1 LPVKGHRCY
10 RISPALLK
18 ISLHPRIHHM
28 IIYQSNKQNFIK
40 DLISNEIHE
49 IIEATYTSKTGHRI
63 AKNELRSWKESMRY
77 MGAVL
82 NDEEIPS
89 DAGVSIEYTIP
100 QTSKR
105 IDFILTGQDIKNND
119 QVIIIELKQWESAEL
134 TDKDAIVK
142 TRFQYGVVETSHPSY
157 QAWSYSELLNQLNE
171 TVYTDNINLSP
182 CAYLH
187 NYIEDSVIKNIFYQP
202 YLEKAPVF
210 LKGKEELE
218 KLKIFIKSFVKYGDK
233 TNLMFRIEN
242 GKIKPS
248 KSLADSLEKM
258 ISGNPEFIMLDEQ
271 KLVYEMAIKLAKES
285 SPENKNVLIVQ
296 GGPGTGKSVV
306 AVNLLVNIIQHLRLV
321 AQYITKNAAPRAVYE
336 AKLTNSMTK
345 SAISNLFTGSGSFH
359 SLEQNT
365 FDVLIADEAHRL
377 NEKSGMF
384 KNIGENQIKEI
395 IKSSK
400 LSIFFIDEDQKVT
413 FSDIGSN
420 EEIEKW
426 AKLESANIY
435 HMALESQFRCNGSDG
450 YLAWLDDVLEIRET
464 ANKTLDGLEY
474 DFQVLSSPNQLKE
487 LIFEKNT
494 INNKARIVAG
504 YCWNWVSKSDKSAF
518 DIILPDYD
526 FGMRWNLDTD
536 GSLWIQAPKSVSEVG
551 CIHTCQGLE
560 VDYVGVIIGD
570 DLIVRN
576 GRVITNPKARAKTD
590 KSISGYKKL
599 LKVNPDLAN
608 KKVDGIIRNTY
619 RTLMTRGMKG
629 CYIFCTDLET
639 QTYFQDR
646 LRAKT

>member
-1 LPVKGHRCY
+1 
-10 RISPALLK
+10 
-18 ISLHPRIHHM
+18 M
-28 IIYQSNKQNFIK
+28 IIYQSNKERFIK

-49 IIEATYTSKTGHRI
+49 IIEATYKLKTGHRV
-63 AKNELRSWKESMRY
+63 AKNELRSWQESIRF
-77 MGAVL
+77 MGAVMD
-82 NDEEIPS
+82 DEEIPN
-89 DAGVSIEYTIP
+89 DAGVSIEYSIP

-105 IDFILTGQDIKNND
+105 IDFILTGQDQANND
-119 QVIIIELKQWESAEL
+119 QVVIIELKQWESAEL

-142 TRFQYGVVETSHPSY
+142 TRFQHGLAETSHPSY

-171 TVYTDNINLSP
+171 TVYTDNIHLAP

-187 NYIEDSVIKNIFYQP
+187 NYIEDDVIKNNFYQP
-202 YLEKAPVF
+202 YIERAPVF
-210 LKGKEELE
+210 LKGKDEKE
-218 KLKIFIKSFVKYGDK
+218 KLKKFIKSFVKHGDK
-233 TNLMFRIEN
+233 SNLMFRIEN

-248 KSLADSLEKM
+248 KSLADSLAKM
-258 ISGNPEFIMLDEQ
+258 IAGNPEFIMLDEQ
-271 KLVYEMAIKLAKES
+271 KLVYETAIKLAKES
-285 SPENKNVLIVQ
+285 TPTNKNVLIVQ

-306 AVNLLVNIIQHLRLV
+306 AVNLLVNIIQQLRLV

-336 AKLTNSMTK
+336 AKLTGSMRK

-359 SLEQNT
+359 SLEPNA
-365 FDVLIADEAHRL
+365 FDVLVVDEAHRL

-384 KNIGENQIKEI
+384 KNIGENQVKEI

-400 LSIFFIDEDQKVT
+400 LAIFFIDEDQKVT
-413 FSDIGSN
+413 FSDIGSK

-426 AKLESANIY
+426 ANLENATVH

-450 YLAWLDDVLEIRET
+450 YLAWLDDVLGIRET

-474 DFQVLSSPNQLKE
+474 DFQILSNPNDLKE
-487 LIFEKNT
+487 LIFNKNK

-504 YCWNWVSKSDKSAF
+504 YCWNWISRADKSAF
-518 DIILPDYD
+518 DISFPNFD
-526 FGMRWNLDTD
+526 FGMQWNLDTD
-536 GSLWIQAPKSVSEVG
+536 GSLWIQAPDSVSEVG

-576 GRVITNPKARAKTD
+576 GEVITNPNARAKTD
-590 KSISGYKKL
+590 KSISGFKKL
-599 LKVNPDLAN
+599 LKTNPDLAN
-608 KKVDGIIRNTY
+608 KKADGIIRNTY

-629 CYIFCTDLET
+629 CYVFCTDPET
-639 QTYFQDR
+639 QAYFQDR
-646 LRAKT
+646 LRAKN

>member
-1 LPVKGHRCY
+1 
-10 RISPALLK
+10 
-18 ISLHPRIHHM
+18 M
-28 IIYQSNKQNFIK
+28 IIYQSNKERFIK

-49 IIEATYTSKTGHRI
+49 IIEATYKLKTGHRV
-63 AKNELRSWKESMRY
+63 AKNELRSWQESMRF
-77 MGAVL
+77 MGAVM
-82 NDEEIPS
+82 DDKEIPN
-89 DAGVSIEYTIP
+89 DAGVSIEYSIP

-105 IDFILTGQDIKNND
+105 IDFILTGQDKANND
-119 QVIIIELKQWESAEL
+119 QVVIIELKQWESAEL
-134 TDKDAIVK
+134 TNKDAIVK
-142 TRFQYGVVETSHPSY
+142 TRFQHGLAETSHPSY

-171 TVYTDNINLSP
+171 TVYTDNIHLAP

-187 NYIEDSVIKNIFYQP
+187 NYIEDDVIKNSFYQP
-202 YLEKAPVF
+202 YIEKAPVF
-210 LKGKEELE
+210 LKGKEEKE
-218 KLKIFIKSFVKYGDK
+218 KLKTFIKSFVKYGDK
-233 TNLMFRIEN
+233 SNLMFRIEN

-248 KSLADSLEKM
+248 KSLADSLAKM
-258 ISGNPEFIMLDEQ
+258 IAGNPEFIMLDEQ
-271 KLVYEMAIKLAKES
+271 KLVYETAIKLAKES
-285 SPENKNVLIVQ
+285 SPTNKNVLIVQ

-306 AVNLLVNIIQHLRLV
+306 AVNLLVNIIQQLKLV

-336 AKLTNSMTK
+336 AKLTGSMRK

-359 SLEQNT
+359 SLEPNA
-365 FDVLIADEAHRL
+365 FDVLVVDEAHRL

-384 KNIGENQIKEI
+384 KNIGENQVKEI

-400 LSIFFIDEDQKVT
+400 LAIFFIDEDQKVT
-413 FSDIGSN
+413 FSDIGSK

-426 AKLESANIY
+426 ANLENATVH

-450 YLAWLDDVLEIRET
+450 YLAWLDDVLGIRET

-474 DFQVLSSPNQLKE
+474 DFQVLSNPNDLKE
-487 LIFEKNT
+487 LIFNKNK

-504 YCWNWVSKSDKSAF
+504 YCWNWISRADKSAF
-518 DIILPDYD
+518 DISLPNFD
-526 FGMRWNLDTD
+526 FGMQWNLDTD
-536 GSLWIQAPKSVSEVG
+536 GSLWIQAPDSVSEVG

-570 DLIVRN
+570 DLIVRDGN
-576 GRVITNPKARAKTD
+576 VMTNPKARAKTD

-599 LKVNPDLAN
+599 LKTDPESAN
-608 KKVDGIIRNTY
+608 KKADGIIRNTY

-639 QTYFQDR
+639 QAYFQDR
-646 LRAKT
+646 LGARS

>member
-1 LPVKGHRCY
+1 
-10 RISPALLK
+10 
-18 ISLHPRIHHM
+18 M
-28 IIYQSNKQNFIK
+28 IIYQSNKERFIK

-49 IIEATYTSKTGHRI
+49 IIEATYKLKTGHRV
-63 AKNELRSWKESMRY
+63 AKNELRSWQESMRF
-77 MGAVL
+77 MGAVMD
-82 NDEEIPS
+82 DEEIPN
-89 DAGVSIEYTIP
+89 DAGVSIEYSIP

-105 IDFILTGQDIKNND
+105 IDFILTGQDQANND
-119 QVIIIELKQWESAEL
+119 QVVIIELKQWESAEL

-142 TRFQYGVVETSHPSY
+142 TRFQHGLAETSHPSY

-171 TVYTDNINLSP
+171 TVYTDNIHLVP

-187 NYIEDSVIKNIFYQP
+187 NYIEDDVIKNNFYQP
-202 YLEKAPVF
+202 YIERAPVF
-210 LKGKEELE
+210 LKGKDEKE
-218 KLKIFIKSFVKYGDK
+218 KLKTFIKSFVKYGDK
-233 TNLMFRIEN
+233 SNLMFRIEN

-248 KSLADSLEKM
+248 KSLADNLAKM

-271 KLVYEMAIKLAKES
+271 KLVYETAIKLAKES
-285 SPENKNVLIVQ
+285 SPTNKNVLIVQ

-306 AVNLLVNIIQHLRLV
+306 AVNLLVNIIQQLRLV

-336 AKLTNSMTK
+336 AKLTGSMRK

-359 SLEQNT
+359 SLEPNA
-365 FDVLIADEAHRL
+365 FDVLVVDEAHRL

-384 KNIGENQIKEI
+384 KNIGENQVKEI

-400 LSIFFIDEDQKVT
+400 LAIFFIDEDQKVT
-413 FSDIGSN
+413 FSDIGSK

-426 AKLESANIY
+426 ANLENATVH
-435 HMALESQFRCNGSDG
+435 HMALESQFRCNGSNG
-450 YLAWLDDVLEIRET
+450 YLAWLDDVLGIRET

-474 DFQVLSSPNQLKE
+474 DFQVLSNPNDLKE
-487 LIFEKNT
+487 LIFNKNK

-504 YCWNWVSKSDKSAF
+504 YCWNWISRADKSAF
-518 DIILPDYD
+518 DISIPNYD
-526 FGMRWNLDTD
+526 FGMQWNLDTD
-536 GSLWIQAPKSVSEVG
+536 GSLWIQAPDSVSEVG

-576 GRVITNPKARAKTD
+576 GEVITNPNARAKTD
-590 KSISGYKKL
+590 KSISGFKKL
-599 LKVNPDLAN
+599 LKTNPDLAN
-608 KKVDGIIRNTY
+608 KKADGIIRNTY

-629 CYIFCTDLET
+629 CYVFCADPET
-639 QTYFQDR
+639 QAYFQDR
-646 LRAKT
+646 LRAKN

>member
-1 LPVKGHRCY
+1 
-10 RISPALLK
+10 
-18 ISLHPRIHHM
+18 M
-28 IIYQSNKQNFIK
+28 IIYQSNKQDFIK

-49 IIEATYTSKTGHRI
+49 IIEATYTSKTGHRV

-105 IDFILTGQDIKNND
+105 IDFILTGQDNENND

-187 NYIEDSVIKNIFYQP
+187 NYIEDGVIKNIFYQP

-218 KLKIFIKSFVKYGDK
+218 KLKTFIKSFVKYGDR

-248 KSLADSLEKM
+248 KSLADSLAKM

-271 KLVYEMAIKLAKES
+271 KLVYETALKLSKES

-306 AVNLLVNIIQHLRLV
+306 AVNLLVNIIQQLRLV

-426 AKLESANIY
+426 AKLENAKIH
-435 HMALESQFRCNGSDG
+435 HMALESQFRCNGSNG

-487 LIFEKNT
+487 LIFEKNM

-504 YCWNWVSKSDKSAF
+504 YCWNWISKSDKSAF

>member
-1 LPVKGHRCY
+1 MKF
-10 RISPALLK
+10 K
-18 ISLHPRIHHM
+18 M
-28 IIYQSNKQNFIK
+28 IIYQSNKHGFIK
-40 DLISNEIHE
+40 HVLSNEIHE
-49 IIEATYTSKTGHRI
+49 IIEATYQAKTGHRV
-63 AKNELRSWKESMRY
+63 ARNELRSWQESMRY

-82 NDEEIPS
+82 DHDEIPN
-89 DAGVSIEYTIP
+89 DVGVSIEYSIP

-105 IDFILTGQDIKNND
+105 IDFILTGQDSEQND
-119 QVIIIELKQWESAEL
+119 QVVIIELKQWESAEL

-142 TRFQYGVVETSHPSY
+142 TRFQYGLAETSHPSY

-171 TVYTDNINLSP
+171 TVYSDNIHLTP

-187 NYIEDSVIKNIFYQP
+187 NYIEDSVIKNNFYQP

-210 LKGKEELE
+210 LKGKAERERLQD
-218 KLKIFIKSFVKYGDK
+218 FIKNLVKHGDK
-233 TNLMFRIEN
+233 SNLMFRIEN
-242 GKIKPS
+242 GKIRPS
-248 KSLADSLEKM
+248 KSLADSLAKM
-258 ISGNPEFIMLDEQ
+258 IAGNPEFIMLDEQ
-271 KLVYEMAIKLAKES
+271 KLVFETAIKLAKES
-285 SPENKNVLIVQ
+285 SASNKNILVVQ

-306 AVNLLVNIIQHLRLV
+306 AVNLLVNIIQQLRLV

-336 AKLTNSMTK
+336 AKLTGSMKKT
-345 SAISNLFTGSGSFH
+345 AISNLFTGSGSFH
-359 SLEQNT
+359 SLEKNV
-365 FDVLIADEAHRL
+365 FDVLIVDEAHRL

-384 KNIGENQIKEI
+384 KNIGENQIREI
-395 IKSSK
+395 ISSSK

-413 FSDIGSN
+413 FSDIGSK

-426 AKLESANIY
+426 AKQENASIH

-450 YLAWLDDVLEIRET
+450 YLAWLDDVLEIRQT

-474 DFQVLSSPNQLKE
+474 DFRVMKTPNELKE
-487 LIFEKNT
+487 LIFNKNK

-504 YCWNWVSKSDKSAF
+504 YCWDWISRGDKTAF
-518 DIILPDYD
+518 DISLPQYD
-526 FGMRWNLDTD
+526 FGMQWNLDTD
-536 GSLWIQAPKSVSEVG
+536 GSLWIQAPDSVSEVG

-576 GRVITNPKARAKTD
+576 GQVITNPMARAKTD

-599 LKVNPDLAN
+599 LKMDPEAAN
-608 KKVDGIIRNTY
+608 EKVDTIIRNTY

-629 CYIFCTDLET
+629 CYIFCTDQET
-639 QTYFQDR
+639 QAYFQNR
-646 LRAKT
+646 LGLKN

>member
-1 LPVKGHRCY
+1 
-10 RISPALLK
+10 
-18 ISLHPRIHHM
+18 M

-49 IIEATYTSKTGHRI
+49 IIETTYTSKTGHRV

-271 KLVYEMAIKLAKES
+271 KLVYETAIKLAKES

-450 YLAWLDDVLEIRET
+450 YLAWLDDILEIRET

-518 DIILPDYD
+518 DIILSDYD

>member
-1 LPVKGHRCY
+1 
-10 RISPALLK
+10 
-18 ISLHPRIHHM
+18 M
-28 IIYQSNKQNFIK
+28 IIYQSNKERFIK

-49 IIEATYTSKTGHRI
+49 IIEATYKLKTGHRV
-63 AKNELRSWKESMRY
+63 AKNELRSWQESMRF
-77 MGAVL
+77 MGAVMD
-82 NDEEIPS
+82 DEEIPS
-89 DAGVSIEYTIP
+89 DAGVSIEYSIP

-105 IDFILTGQDIKNND
+105 IDFILTGQDQANND
-119 QVIIIELKQWESAEL
+119 QVVIIELKQWESAEL

-142 TRFQYGVVETSHPSY
+142 TRFQHGLAETSHPSY

-171 TVYTDNINLSP
+171 TVYTDNIHLAP

-187 NYIEDSVIKNIFYQP
+187 NYIEDDVIKNIFYQP
-202 YLEKAPVF
+202 YIERAPVF
-210 LKGKEELE
+210 LKGKDEKE
-218 KLKIFIKSFVKYGDK
+218 KLKTFIKSFVKYGDK
-233 TNLMFRIEN
+233 SNLMFRIEN

-248 KSLADSLEKM
+248 KSLADSLAKM
-258 ISGNPEFIMLDEQ
+258 IAGNPEFIMLDEQ
-271 KLVYEMAIKLAKES
+271 KLVYETAIKLAKES
-285 SPENKNVLIVQ
+285 SPTNKNVLIVQ

-306 AVNLLVNIIQHLRLV
+306 AVNLLVNIIQQLRLV

-336 AKLTNSMTK
+336 AKLTGSMRK

-359 SLEQNT
+359 SLEPNA
-365 FDVLIADEAHRL
+365 FDVLVVDEAHRL

-384 KNIGENQIKEI
+384 KNIGENQVKEI

-400 LSIFFIDEDQKVT
+400 LAIFFIDEDQKVT
-413 FSDIGSN
+413 FSDIGSK

-426 AKLESANIY
+426 ANLENATIN

-450 YLAWLDDVLEIRET
+450 YLAWLDDVLGIRET

-474 DFQVLSSPNQLKE
+474 DFQVLSNPNELKE
-487 LIFEKNT
+487 LILNKNK

-504 YCWNWVSKSDKSAF
+504 YCWNWISRVDKSAF
-518 DIILPDYD
+518 DISIPNYD
-526 FGMRWNLDTD
+526 FGMQWNLDTD
-536 GSLWIQAPKSVSEVG
+536 GSLWIQAPDSVSEVG

-576 GRVITNPKARAKTD
+576 GEVITNPNARAKTD
-590 KSISGYKKL
+590 KSISGFKKL
-599 LKVNPDLAN
+599 LKTNPGLAN
-608 KKVDGIIRNTY
+608 KKADGIIRNTY

-629 CYIFCTDLET
+629 CYIFCTDPET
-639 QTYFQDR
+639 QAHFQDR
-646 LRAKT
+646 LRAKS

>member
-1 LPVKGHRCY
+1 
-10 RISPALLK
+10 
-18 ISLHPRIHHM
+18 M
-28 IIYQSNKQNFIK
+28 IIYQSNKECFIK

-49 IIEATYTSKTGHRI
+49 IIEVTYKLKTGHKV
-63 AKNELRSWKESMRY
+63 AKNELRSWQESMRF
-77 MGAVL
+77 MGAVMD
-82 NDEEIPS
+82 DEEIPN
-89 DAGVSIEYTIP
+89 DAGVSIEYSIP

-105 IDFILTGQDIKNND
+105 IDFILTGQDQANND
-119 QVIIIELKQWESAEL
+119 QVVIIELKQWESAEL

-142 TRFQYGVVETSHPSY
+142 TRFQHGLAETSHPSY

-171 TVYTDNINLSP
+171 TVYTDNIHLAP

-187 NYIEDSVIKNIFYQP
+187 NYIEDDVIKNSFYQP
-202 YLEKAPVF
+202 YIERAPVF
-210 LKGKEELE
+210 LKGKDEKE
-218 KLKIFIKSFVKYGDK
+218 KLKTFIKSFVRHGDK
-233 TNLMFRIEN
+233 SNLMFRIEN

-248 KSLADSLEKM
+248 KSLADSLAKM
-258 ISGNPEFIMLDEQ
+258 IAGNPEFIMLDEQ
-271 KLVYEMAIKLAKES
+271 KLVYETAIKLAKES
-285 SPENKNVLIVQ
+285 SPTNKNVLIVQ

-306 AVNLLVNIIQHLRLV
+306 AVNLLVNIIQQLRLV

-336 AKLTNSMTK
+336 AKLTGSMRK

-359 SLEQNT
+359 SLGPNA
-365 FDVLIADEAHRL
+365 FDVLVVDEAHRL

-384 KNIGENQIKEI
+384 KNIGENQVKEI

-413 FSDIGSN
+413 FSDIGSK

-426 AKLESANIY
+426 ANLENATVH

-450 YLAWLDDVLEIRET
+450 YLAWLDDVLGIRET
-464 ANKTLDGLEY
+464 ANKTLDELEY
-474 DFQVLSSPNQLKE
+474 DFQVLSNPNDLKE
-487 LIFEKNT
+487 LIFNKNK

-504 YCWNWVSKSDKSAF
+504 YCWNWISRADKSAF
-518 DIILPDYD
+518 DISLPNFD
-526 FGMRWNLDTD
+526 FGMQWNLDTD
-536 GSLWIQAPKSVSEVG
+536 GSLWIQAPDSVSEVG

-576 GRVITNPKARAKTD
+576 GEVITNPIARAKTD
-590 KSISGYKKL
+590 KSISGFKKL
-599 LKVNPDLAN
+599 LKTNPDLAN
-608 KKVDGIIRNTY
+608 KKADGIIRNTY

-629 CYIFCTDLET
+629 CYVFCTDPET
-639 QTYFQDR
+639 QAYFQDR
-646 LRAKT
+646 LRAKN